1 MSNNRDERYTSA
13 GRALAQ
19 ARIRNRPTRK
29 GGCDC
34 PVIVEG
40 RKDRLALESIG
51 FTGKIEQVNRGW
63 DQSRFVAF
71 IFEKYGILNKVDQG
85 PSVILLMDW
94 DRTGGRLQ
102 RKLNERLN
110 AFGMRIDNETRMELV
125 RAMKPEGRTVEGLK
139 AHAEKLR
146 PFIDLVDLDG
156 IDEE

>member
-1 MSNNRDERYTSA
+1 L
-13 GRALAQ
+13 GH

-51 FTGKIEQVNRGW
+51 FAGKIEQVNRGW

-102 RKLNERLN
+102 RKIGERLE
-110 AFGMRIDNETRMELV
+110 AFGMKVDHETRMELV
-125 RAMKPEGRTVEGLK
+125 RSMKPEGKTVEGLK
-139 AHAEKLR
+139 SHAEILR
-146 PFIDLVDLDG
+146 PYIDQVDNAGL
-156 IDEE
+156 EEE

>member
-13 GRALAQ
+13 GRALGH

-29 GGCDC
+29 GGCGC

-40 RKDRLALESIG
+40 RKDRLALESLG
-51 FTGKIEQVNRGW
+51 FTGKVEQINRGW
-63 DQSRFVAF
+63 DQSRFVAH

-85 PSVILLMDW
+85 HSVILLMDW